1 MKYRFNSTYILEHP
15 IDKYSA
21 ASIVLDEILFP
32 EEWEKVRDY
41 LEEDGK
47 DRIKQ
52 DEERINAADADE
64 LLRLMRQSAA
74 SVDRHFLLHRLFSME
89 GAVIGPI
96 KRRVLT
102 TMLDEYIAI
111 ATRFLAACTEDV
123 TGWIREQY
131 GHVRS
136 PYMQSMLC
144 LVLGIRGDL
153 SQVPFLFNQ
162 VERFEREFGETQYN
176 QGPLLALSELEERF
190 GRF

>member
-15 IDKYSA
+15 IEKYSP

-32 EEWEKVRDY
+32 EEWEKARDY

-47 DRIKQ
+47 ERFEQ

-74 SVDRHFLLHRLFSME
+74 SVDRHILHRGLLRME
-89 GAVIGPI
+89 GEVIEPI
-96 KRRVLT
+96 KQRVLT
-102 TMLDEYIAI
+102 TMLDEFVTNS
-111 ATRFLAACTEDV
+111 TRFLAACTEDV

-131 GHVRS
+131 GNVRS

-153 SQVPFLFNQ
+153 SQVPFLFEQ
-162 VERFEREFGETQYN
+162 VERFEREFGESQYN